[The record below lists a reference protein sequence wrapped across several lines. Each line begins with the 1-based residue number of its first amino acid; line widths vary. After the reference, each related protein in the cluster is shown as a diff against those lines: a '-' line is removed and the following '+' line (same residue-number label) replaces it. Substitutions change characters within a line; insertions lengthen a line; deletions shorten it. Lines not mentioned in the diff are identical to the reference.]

1 MSIQIKE
8 ISIKANIVERDKLV
22 DARDT
27 VNGEKKKKKNTV
39 SDTRPLIS
47 RAKEQKQRRER

>member
-27 VNGEKKKKKNTV
+27 VNGDHTTKKKPC
-39 SDTRPLIS
+39 RIQGL
-47 RAKEQKQRRER
+47 